1 MTLSRDELIVRLR
14 QLAETL
20 TELKTR
26 VRSAVAVE
34 TASAVSQTVKDL
46 LLVAL
51 GSRTQESF
59 SPRNRDWRYDAAS
72 HDAASWADED
82 EFADEP
88 EWSSHPV
95 REPEPDAPVSRW
107 PDVLSVAS
115 ATVNAWANHR
125 LPAWAAAT
133 IGIVTGVVA
142 TVGGPLWLVSKTLS
156 VAAIDL
162 LPHLVPVH
170 AFS

>member
-1 MTLSRDELIVRLR
+1 MTLSRHDLIGRLR
-14 QLAETL
+14 ELAETL
-20 TELKTR
+20 GELKTR

-46 LLVAL
+46 LLAAL
-51 GSRTQESF
+51 GGRTREAYSA
-59 SPRNRDWRYDAAS
+59 RNRDWRYEPAS
-72 HDAASWADED
+72 HDADSWADED
-82 EFADEP
+82 AFPDES
-88 EWSSHPV
+88 EWSSRPV
-95 REPEPDAPVSRW
+95 REPEPDAPASRW

-115 ATVNAWANHR
+115 ATVNALVNHR
-125 LPAWAAAT
+125 LSAWAAAT

-162 LPHLVPVH
+162 LPHLVLVH
-170 AFS
+170 PLT

>member
-1 MTLSRDELIVRLR
+1 MTLFRDELIGRLR

-20 TELKTR
+20 GELKTR

-34 TASAVSQTVKDL
+34 TASAVSHTVKDL
-46 LLVAL
+46 LLAAL
-51 GSRTQESF
+51 GGRPRESY
-59 SPRNRDWRYDAAS
+59 SPRNRDWRYEPAS
-72 HDAASWADED
+72 HETGSWADED
-82 EFADEP
+82 EFPDES

-95 REPEPDAPVSRW
+95 REPEPDAPASRW

-115 ATVNAWANHR
+115 ATVNAWVNHR
-125 LPAWAAAT
+125 LSAWAAAT

-162 LPHLVPVH
+162 LPHFVPVH
-170 AFS
+170 ALS